1 MEGGGRIYRSR
12 FTGRVPVGEVPDA
25 VDGDEGG
32 VVDLRDEWRALPL
45 QNVLVLLVGPL
56 PEKLGLPTAKSM
68 PTAPVGIYGPMP
80 TAKDRP

>member
-1 MEGGGRIYRSR
+1 MLSELDWDSNTDFVQEHALHELSY
-12 FTGRVPVGEVPDA
+12 PH
-25 VDGDEGG
+25 G
-32 VVDLRDEWRALPL
+32 VVQDSFDIISAASTS
-45 QNVLVLLVGPL
+45 L